1 MSVDT
6 IEEYIAKLKAQVD
19 AELASPNIAAH
30 KHGRPI
36 GYADG
41 CKGPLCLKQHRDRI
55 RSQNKNMKASN
66 PIRDA
71 YLEQRLAEYQESLKK
86 GTEVA

>member
-1 MSVDT
+1 MNGDHIT
-6 IEEYIAKLKAQVD
+6 EYIEQLKAQVD

-41 CKGPLCLKQHRDRI
+41 CKGPLCRKQHRDRI
-55 RSQNKNMKASN
+55 RGKHMKPSN

-71 YLEQRLAEYQESLKK
+71 YLEQRMAEYQESLKK